1 MYASSEKMYA
11 SSEKLVLH
19 AVARACAAMS
29 AVVLPIVANDASAAE
44 SIVATNSVFSGA
56 GTWTVAEGDA
66 EIVTGRIS
74 ATGNFTKYGKGTL
87 ALANAGNSFGGT
99 IYVSSGVLRADVE
112 GALGSATVNLSKS
125 SSSSADRSNR
135 LFLNAEGAVFENN
148 VNFTGG
154 TELSVAYSPL
164 HIVKSCEIS
173 GNIVLAA
180 NKNYVV
186 TDDPDGKPTTVFG
199 GRISGTGTTGVYLAP
214 AGVFSFEGEIAVP
227 SFMTMTA
234 TGSSESP
241 GTVQIRSSSNAVAT
255 VTIGYANVELHASD
269 AFPDAVVSHN
279 FASYTHA
286 QNDAYGSVTLYAD
299 QAISAFAW
307 LGSKYP
313 ATSSGAS
320 VFSDGAVTLRL
331 KGTTAAPVTYARLC
345 DHITLVKE
353 GDADAVQVFGS
364 ATGGRTH
371 TTDGLLVVSNG
382 TLRIAGATTFPNVPE
397 VVVAGGCFDL
407 QSTSAGS
414 LSGVTRLAVEGGTFR
429 VGGSTPYPFADTVDV
444 VELGSSGAVDSE
456 SALVVVAGKLIVAG
470 NDAGYGNFTSDD
482 YSDNIGANV
491 TISVPRPEHVYTADS
506 WVGGSSGDS
515 AAAAQNWAK
524 GVMPDLATG
533 DFTPFFAA
541 SGSRAVFDSAV
552 SFFGIGFASTNETSF
567 TLAKGGDNAV
577 IRIYGGGLSV
587 APVYADGVA
596 ALCRSYTNEVPVS
609 AQATEWDIDVA
620 TNSTLVLVGETAA
633 GGAPAVKKTGAGTL
647 ELNGDFAVG
656 GDFTLEKGQMAVRG
670 VFGVEDDSG
679 TLYVKSGTGY
689 MSTLRLENATIR
701 KGFTNQGSGSAV
713 NPYWLVSGAGTTNF
727 VEGSYFSG
735 TSQYFTMESGSMLTL
750 SGGIR
755 IGASFI
761 VSAPNAENATFVIR
775 DNPLVCTV
783 ASKGASSLSANVVFD
798 SVGNVL
804 QQSIE
809 TPGQGRYLEFRRDHA
824 FATCPTLRL
833 RGGEVR
839 LNSTRQSWHVLDR
852 DWSRPAVTVTGDA
865 GSALEVTLG
874 AEEHEL
880 GTHNASC
887 VFAGRASLSM
897 GGTNTLL
904 VTNSVSVSYGD
915 VSVTNGVLR
924 FAADSSWMNGTN
936 VTVCGS
942 GRLEIAGRTFGEQ
955 AVLHLEDEGVISI
968 RDGVRQKVSLAYVD
982 GKRLLPGVY
991 SYARTSD
998 ESIRR
1003 HFDPAVSGVL
1013 IVKGS
1018 GFVISFR

>member
-1 MYASSEKMYA
+1 MLA

-19 AVARACAAMS
+19 AAAHACAAIA
-29 AVVLPIVANDASAAE
+29 AVVLPIAANDASAAE
-44 SIVATNSVFSGA
+44 TIVATNSVFSGA
-56 GTWTVAEGDA
+56 GTWTVAEGDV

-99 IYVSSGVLRADVE
+99 VYVSSGVLRADAE
-112 GALGSATVNLSKS
+112 GALGTATVNLSKS

-199 GRISGTGTTGVYLAP
+199 GRISGTGTTGIYLAP

-227 SFMTMTA
+227 SFVTT
-234 TGSSESP
+234 TSTSESP

-255 VTIGYANVELHASD
+255 VAIGYANVELHASD
-269 AFPDAVVSHN
+269 AFPDAVVSHSFGSN
-279 FASYTHA
+279 THA
-286 QNDAYGSVTLYAD
+286 QNDAYGSLTLYAD
-299 QAISAFAW
+299 QAVSSFAW
-307 LGSKYP
+307 TGSKYP
-313 ATSSGAS
+313 AASSGSS

-331 KGTTAAPVTYARLC
+331 KGTTAAPVTYVRLC

-364 ATGGRTH
+364 ATRGRTH

-414 LSGVTRLAVEGGTFR
+414 LSGVTRLAVEGGTFM

-444 VELGSSGAVDSE
+444 VELGSSGVLDSE
-456 SALVVVAGKLIVAG
+456 SALVVVARKLIVAG

-482 YSDNIGANV
+482 YSGNIGANV

-506 WVGGSSGDS
+506 WIGGSSGDS
-515 AAAAQNWAK
+515 ASAAQNWAK
-524 GVMPDLATG
+524 GVLPDLATG

-567 TLAKGGDNAV
+567 TLAKGGDNASMQ
-577 IRIYGGGLSV
+577 IYGGGLSV
-587 APVYADGVA
+587 FPVYADGGP
-596 ALCRSYTNEVPVS
+596 ALCRFYTNEVPVS

-620 TNSTLVLVGETAA
+620 TNSTLVLIGETAA
-633 GGAPAVKKTGAGTL
+633 GGAPAVKKTGEGTL
-647 ELNGDFAVG
+647 ELDGDFAVG
-656 GDFTLEKGQMAVRG
+656 GAFTLEKGRMAVRG
-670 VFGVEDDSG
+670 VFGVEDDPG

-701 KGFTNQGSGSAV
+701 KGFTNQGSGSSV
-713 NPYWLVSGAGTTNF
+713 NPYWLVSGAGTTNL
-727 VEGSYFSG
+727 VEGPYLSG
-735 TSQYFTMESGSMLTL
+735 SSQYFTMESGSMLTL
-750 SGGIR
+750 SGGIS

-761 VSAPNAENATFVIR
+761 VTAPNAENTTFVIR

-783 ASKGASSLSANVVFD
+783 ASKGSSSLSANVVFD
-798 SVGNVL
+798 STGNVL

-809 TPGQGRYLEFRRDHA
+809 TPGQGRYLEFRRDDA

-839 LNSTRQSWHVLDR
+839 LNATHQSWETLAR
-852 DWSRPAVTVTGDA
+852 DWARPAVTVTGDA
-865 GSALEVTLG
+865 GGVLEVTAG
-874 AEEHEL
+874 AEENDL
-880 GTHNASC
+880 GTSNASC
-887 VFAGRASLSM
+887 VFAGLVSLRM
-897 GGTNTLL
+897 GGAKTLL
-904 VTNSVSVSYGD
+904 VTNSISSSYGD
-915 VSVTNGVLR
+915 VAVTNGVLR

-936 VTVCGS
+936 VTVAGG

-982 GKRLLPGVY
+982 GRRLRRGRILTTGHRTIPFAGISTLRQRGY
-991 SYARTSD
+991 SSSGARPS
-998 ESIRR
+998 
-1003 HFDPAVSGVL
+1003 L
-1013 IVKGS
+1013 
-1018 GFVISFR
+1018 FR